1 MNAHVCPHPQ
11 SGATMIEVL
20 VTVIVLAVGIL
31 GLMGLQGRMQ
41 ISEMESYQ
49 RSQALVLLND
59 MSNRLSTNRH
69 NAASYVTGYDNPVGT
84 GHNCSTDDTSPRH
97 ARDLCEWSQALV
109 GVAETAGTSKVG
121 AFIGGRGCIE
131 DLGDSA
137 YLITVVWQGIGP
149 IATPPAS
156 LRCGQNLYNGS
167 SGSPCQNDLC
177 RRTVTNIVRFA
188 SLS

>member
-1 MNAHVCPHPQ
+1 MNARARPHPQ

-20 VTVIVLAVGIL
+20 VTVVVLAVGIL

-49 RSQALVLLND
+49 RSQALVLLSD
-59 MSNRLSTNRH
+59 ISNRLSTNRH

-84 GHNCSTDDTSPRH
+84 GYNCSTDDTSTRH
-97 ARDLCEWSQALV
+97 ARDLCEWSQTLA
-109 GVAETAGTSKVG
+109 GAAETAGTSKVG

-131 DLGDSA
+131 DLGDNA
-137 YLITVVWQGIGP
+137 YLITIAWQGIGP
-149 IATPPAS
+149 ISAPPAS
-156 LRCGQNLYNGS
+156 LRCGQNLYNDAS
-167 SGSPCQNDLC
+167 DSPCQNDLC
-177 RRTVTNIVRFA
+177 RRTLTNIVRFA